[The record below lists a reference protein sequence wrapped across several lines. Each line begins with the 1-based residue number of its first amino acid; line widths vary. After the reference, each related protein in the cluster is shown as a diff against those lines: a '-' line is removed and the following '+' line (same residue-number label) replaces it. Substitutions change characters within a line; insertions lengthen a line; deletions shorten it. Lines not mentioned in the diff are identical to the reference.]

1 MSPHTDRWKGVSC
14 PQCLCRFVYVG
25 VRLLMTWKTLLLPLC
40 SLIYLFLYIN
50 KNSTF
55 SHAHTHTHL
64 DCCYIATWG
73 IRKWLCSL
81 PHILASKIRLAQGC
95 STARWLPLS
104 ALCGNSRTL
113 FIVHLCVWHHSET
126 LLDQFPPVL
135 WPSDLISMATMITS
149 RECVFSILVHWV
161 WHLDKWRGSLYFFFF
176 ISKPYHSARLLTF
189 NAVQR
194 ERADCFVL

>member
-1 MSPHTDRWKGVSC
+1 
-14 PQCLCRFVYVG
+14 
-25 VRLLMTWKTLLLPLC
+25 MTWKTLPPPLC
-40 SLIYLFLYIN
+40 SPFFIFFFFIS
-50 KNSTF
+50 KQDSTF
-55 SHAHTHTHL
+55 RHAHTHL
-64 DCCYIATWG
+64 DCCHIATWG

-113 FIVHLCVWHHSET
+113 FIVHLCVWHHSEM

-135 WPSDLISMATMITS
+135 WLSDLISMATMITS

-161 WHLDKWRGSLYFFFF
+161 WHLDKWRGSLYLF
-176 ISKPYHSARLLTF
+176 IFLSRSHIILPVCWLSMWG
-189 NAVQR
+189 R
-194 ERADCFVL
+194 EKWQSVLCCKNILHDNKDWH